1 MIDEPELFYGS
12 DVDAATF
19 AAAFGE
25 SLDVAL
31 DLRTWHPGQDLAALY
46 DRLAAEVAA
55 AVEQEN
61 RLLPAFREQVFPRL
75 VDRRGAP
82 PGAGVHSV
90 SPAEIE
96 SHLSTHPAVKLVQ
109 VVGAP
114 DERLGEVVAA
124 FVELAPGHEATAE
137 ELVEHCRGR
146 IASFKVPQHV
156 RFVDE
161 WPMSATK
168 IQKFRLR
175 EQIAAELASVAPP
188 A

>member
-1 MIDEPELFYGS
+1 MLDEPELLFGA

-75 VDRRGAP
+75 ASRPGAP
-82 PGAGVHSV
+82 PARGSTR
-90 SPAEIE
+90 SPRTR
-96 SHLSTHPAVKLVQ
+96 SRGSTRGCCSTATSRP
-109 VVGAP
+109 
-114 DERLGEVVAA
+114 
-124 FVELAPGHEATAE
+124 ATAPSRSTTR
-137 ELVEHCRGR
+137 CR
-146 IASFKVPQHV
+146 
-156 RFVDE
+156 
-161 WPMSATK
+161 
-168 IQKFRLR
+168 
-175 EQIAAELASVAPP
+175 
-188 A
+188 